1 MQPLSRPD
9 LTDLPAEVVAYIEE
23 LESRAAALESR
34 FAGRARSA
42 ERAPEAEA
50 DESPEPSEP
59 PTTLNVV
66 TISAAGLAKRTPR
79 HLYPR
84 QRRGGMGI
92 FDLDSP
98 DGDPPA
104 FLLVADQ
111 SAGLL
116 LLTNHGRAFRAQVQ
130 DLLESPVR
138 ERGKSLLAGVPLR
151 PGERLAVVIPDSGGA
166 FLLLVTE
173 RGQIRRIAGQFVGR
187 SLQPG
192 TVIHDPKEGGG
203 PAAACWSSG
212 SDDAVILTREGKAI
226 RFAERLIPVR
236 GCLGLRVDPGESVAA
251 VVASRPE
258 GSVLAFS
265 ADGKGA
271 LRALETF
278 AANKAPGS
286 GGKAFMKTDALI
298 GAFAALEEQD
308 VLIVSRL
315 GKLIRFRTAEVP
327 PKEGPVQGVN
337 CMALRADAC
346 TAATVTLAGGRMD
359 TEAPPAA
366 A

>member
-1 MQPLSRPD
+1 MQGQRDAFMQRPD
-9 LTDLPAEVVAYIEE
+9 LSNLPDAVVAYIEE
-23 LESRAAALESR
+23 LERRL
-34 FAGRARSA
+34 AGRTRTV
-42 ERAPEAEA
+42 EAEEDA
-50 DESPEPSEP
+50 PPEPNEP

-111 SAGLL
+111 SAGLIL
-116 LLTNHGRAFRAQVQ
+116 VTNQGRAFRAQVQ
-130 DLLESPVR
+130 DLPESPVR
-138 ERGKSLLAGVPLR
+138 GRGQPLFDGLPLR
-151 PGERLAVVIPDSGGA
+151 AGERVAVVMPDSGGA

-173 RGQIRRIAGQFVGR
+173 RGQIRRIASQFVGR

-212 SDDAVILTREGKAI
+212 GDDVIILTREGKAI
-226 RFAERLIPVR
+226 RFAERLVPVR
-236 GCLGLRVDPGESVAA
+236 GCLGLRVDPGERVAA
-251 VVASRPE
+251 VTAVRP
-258 GSVLAFS
+258 GGGVVAFS

-278 AANKAPGS
+278 AANKSPGS
-286 GGKAFMKTDALI
+286 GGKAFMKTDSLI
-298 GAFAALEEQD
+298 GAFAAQPDQD

-315 GKLIRFRTAEVP
+315 GKLIRFRTAEIP

-337 CMALRADAC
+337 CMSLRADAC
-346 TAATVTLAGGRMD
+346 TAAAVSLAPPSSLTAQDTVS
-359 TEAPPAA
+359 PAA